1 MKLKIVLSFTAIIG
15 LGQIAQAQYA
25 GDALRFAQ
33 TQPGSSARFKA
44 IGNAHTAIGGD
55 LSSLGGNPA
64 GLGLFT
70 RSEVSSTLEFNNYTS
85 QASFLNT
92 NSVGSQDRLNINQLG
107 AVFHIPAYRPKGFDL
122 KTGWISFDFGIGY
135 NRNADYGNNLV
146 FTGTNPSNSISDY
159 FAELATKNYGNP
171 SSLAAGSIERMAYD
185 DYLIGYDA
193 IDDYYFPETDINSIQ
208 TKSEERRGG
217 QSQFNMALAANYSNK
232 FYVGLNLGFASLKY
246 ISESQFN
253 ERGYNVT
260 ENSDYETAYLQ
271 EQDTRGKGFNAK
283 LGFIYKP
290 IPSIRLG
297 ASFETPTWYKI
308 DDSYTEVLN
317 TTHVAAGLENTN
329 SPENYTFTYRLRTP
343 MKLSAGLGVFLGQL
357 GFISADVDV
366 VDYSNINFRGMFS
379 SDLSVINDNNEAV
392 QNLYKKAYNYR
403 LGAEFK
409 FDKLM
414 LRGGYGIQGN
424 PYRDLADA
432 DYETRTYSAGLGYR
446 VKNYYLDLSYQQVN
460 FNIEM
465 KPYTLD
471 NSSEPLAMINNK
483 RNNVFV
489 TFGLRF

>member
-1 MKLKIVLSFTAIIG
+1 MKLKLVLSFTAIIG
-15 LGQIAQAQYA
+15 LGIHAQAQYA

-70 RSEVSSTLEFNNYTS
+70 RSELSSTLEFNNYNS
-85 QASFLNT
+85 QATFLNK
-92 NSVGSQDRLNINQLG
+92 NSIGNQDRLNVNQAG
-107 AVFHIPAYRPKGFDL
+107 AVIHIPAYRPKGFDL
-122 KTGWISFDFGIGY
+122 KSGWISFDFGIGY

-146 FTGTNPSNSISDY
+146 FTGTNPNNSISDY
-159 FAELATKNYGNP
+159 FAELATKNYDNP

-193 IDDYYFPETDINSIQ
+193 LGDYYFPETDINSVQ
-208 TKSEERRGG
+208 TKSEKRLGG
-217 QSQFNMALAANYSNK
+217 QSQLNMAIAANYSNK
-232 FYVGLNLGFASLKY
+232 FYVGLNLGFVSLKY
-246 ISESQFN
+246 MSESQFS
-253 ERGYNVT
+253 ESGYNVT
-260 ENSDYETAYLQ
+260 ENSDYETSYVQ
-271 EQDTRGKGFNAK
+271 QQDTRGKGFNAK

-290 IPSIRLG
+290 NQVIRLG
-297 ASFETPTWYKI
+297 ASFETPTWYRI

-317 TTHVAAGLENTN
+317 TTHEAAGLENVNT
-329 SPENYTFTYRLRTP
+329 PENYMFTYRLRTP
-343 MKLSAGLGVFLGQL
+343 MKLSAGLGVFLGQY
-357 GFISADVDV
+357 GFISADVDM
-366 VDYSNINFRGMFS
+366 VDYANMNFAGLLP
-379 SDLSVINDNNEAV
+379 SDLNVINENNEAV

-432 DYETRTYSAGLGYR
+432 DNKTQIYSAGLGYR
-446 VKNYYLDLSYQQVN
+446 VRNYYLDLSYQQVN
-460 FNIEM
+460 FNTEM
-465 KPYTLD
+465 KPYILD
-471 NSSEPLAMINNK
+471 NGSEPQAIINTK

-489 TFGLRF
+489 TVGMRF